1 MRAALADAPNSIAD
15 LVPASPPLPSD
26 SPTMPYGTGDSK
38 AVQRITAIQRQLQEA
53 RSEFGQWLTAGPAL
67 KGAAELA
74 QRERQGKAL
83 TDRLQALATALDL
96 QRALVSPDMQEQERK
111 LGSSKRLKNFGY
123 RPVTVQFLGGIGV
136 ELMARYWCRSQA
148 RAGKGKGS
156 YFGLTLLGVCDRT
169 TPALASEVAQL
180 AAAMGSFEDAQARL
194 RQMGV
199 KMSIRRIAK
208 VAYHFAQRARARQE
222 AEGMGIEGSLAGK
235 RVVIST
241 DGGRLRV
248 RKNKS
253 GKKTPKG
260 RSRYRTDWR
269 EPKLLLIYVVD
280 EKGRIEHEF
289 APVID
294 GTLQGPD
301 EVFRLM
307 ESYLRELD
315 VNQAAGVLF
324 IADGAKWI
332 WRRVT
337 QLRERLG
344 LTGVPCRELVDFY
357 HVVEHV
363 YALAALNN
371 AWQAPERKRWATR
384 QRRRL
389 RRGELKAFVEEVER
403 VCRGKDGPGWS
414 RERDYL
420 LRNARAA
427 RLDYAEACRAK
438 MPISSG
444 TMESAI
450 RRVVNLRLK
459 GAGIFWQEEHAEQM
473 LLLRTYYKSQ
483 TLASPDEQSPCHPV
497 GTAVRLL

>member
-1 MRAALADAPNSIAD
+1 M
-15 LVPASPPLPSD
+15 
-26 SPTMPYGTGDSK
+26 
-38 AVQRITAIQRQLQEA
+38 
-53 RSEFGQWLTAGPAL
+53 
-67 KGAAELA
+67 
-74 QRERQGKAL
+74 
-83 TDRLQALATALDL
+83 ATALEL
-96 QRALVSPDMQEQERK
+96 QRALVSPDMQEQERRLAKASPKK
-111 LGSSKRLKNFGY
+111 LKDFGY
-123 RPVTVQFLGGIGV
+123 RPVTVQFLGGLEV

-148 RAGKGKGS
+148 RADKGKGS

-208 VAYHFAQRARARQE
+208 VAYHFAQRARSRQE
-222 AEGMGIEGSLAGK
+222 LEGMGIEGSLAGK

-248 RKNKS
+248 RKNKP

-269 EPKLLLIYVVD
+269 EPKLLVIYVVD
-280 EKGRIEHEF
+280 EKGRIAQEF

-301 EVFRLM
+301 EVFRLL
-307 ESYLRELD
+307 EFYLRELD
-315 VNQAAGVLF
+315 INQAAEVLF

-337 QLRERLG
+337 QLWQRLG
-344 LTGVPCRELVDFY
+344 LTGVRCRELVDFY

-363 YALAALNN
+363 YALAALKTSWR
-371 AWQAPERKRWATR
+371 A
-384 QRRRL
+384 RRAKAL
-389 RRGELKAFVEEVER
+389 GHPPAAAFAARGTEG
-403 VCRGKDGPGWS
+403 VCRGGGAGLPGKRGPGWS

-420 LRNARAA
+420 LRNARAG
-427 RLDYAEACRAK
+427 RLDYAKARRAK
-438 MPISSG
+438 MPIGSG

-459 GAGIFWQEEHAEQM
+459 GAGH
-473 LLLRTYYKSQ
+473 LLARRTRRADAVVADLLQ
-483 TLASPDEQSPCHPV
+483 VEALASPDEQSLCNPADECRITPMKPQCSQQEAFPQLSSTRRWQQHRRKCPTPPV
-497 GTAVRLL
+497 DVFGTGWQALTLLSPLPP